1 MVNLETTE
9 VVLAYGSKRVVDGL
23 DFVVPEGKITVIIG
37 PNGSG
42 KSTCLRGLARV
53 LRPAGGVVL
62 LNGRDIHDQS
72 TKVVAKQIGILP
84 QGPTV
89 PAGVTVLDLVRRGR
103 YPHQRLFDQW
113 STEDEL
119 AVREALAL
127 TGLQDESDEYVDHL
141 SGGQQQ
147 RAWIAMALAQETDLM
162 LLDEPTTHLDIAH
175 QIEVLDLLRDLNR
188 IEGRTVVMVLHDI
201 NQGCRYA
208 DHVVVMNNGKIA
220 NQGAPEEVVNSQM
233 MEEVFGL
240 AAVVIADPVTGTP
253 LCVPDVVAK
262 RTNTQP

>member
-89 PAGVTVLDLVRRGR
+89 PAGVTS
-103 YPHQRLFDQW
+103 
-113 STEDEL
+113 STWF
-119 AVREALAL
+119 AVAGTRISGFSIS
-127 TGLQDESDEYVDHL
+127 GL
-141 SGGQQQ
+141 
-147 RAWIAMALAQETDLM
+147 
-162 LLDEPTTHLDIAH
+162 PK
-175 QIEVLDLLRDLNR
+175 
-188 IEGRTVVMVLHDI
+188 
-201 NQGCRYA
+201 
-208 DHVVVMNNGKIA
+208 MNW
-220 NQGAPEEVVNSQM
+220 QLE
-233 MEEVFGL
+233 
-240 AAVVIADPVTGTP
+240 
-253 LCVPDVVAK
+253 K
-262 RTNTQP
+262 RWL

>member
-53 LRPAGGVVL
+53 LRPASGVVL

-89 PAGVTVLDLVRRGR
+89 PA
-103 YPHQRLFDQW
+103 F
-113 STEDEL
+113 EK
-119 AVREALAL
+119 ALA
-127 TGLQDESDEYVDHL
+127 TKVDA
-141 SGGQQQ
+141 S
-147 RAWIAMALAQETDLM
+147 
-162 LLDEPTTHLDIAH
+162 
-175 QIEVLDLLRDLNR
+175 
-188 IEGRTVVMVLHDI
+188 
-201 NQGCRYA
+201 YA
-208 DHVVVMNNGKIA
+208 VA
-220 NQGAPEEVVNSQM
+220 VNSATSALHIACLAL
-233 MEEVFGL
+233 GL
-240 AAVVIADPVTGTP
+240 VPGDRLWTSPISFVASANCGRICGAASTSRE
-253 LCVPDVVAK
+253 K
-262 RTNTQP
+262 RR